1 VPEQNNSKRYLF
13 HADATGVAGQVVH
26 PFKDVIRIQ
35 AASALP
41 CDGGVGWSRVDDFRY
56 KDILSFR
63 SAYTE
68 VSGAEVED
76 GVFETVARSEVVKFN
91 LLDVVTCDR
100 IVGKLTGRH
109 PGGLK
114 EPAENFIVPTGSVFE
129 NLRIGTRFFERLEVA
144 PDFFCTPERS
154 CWSGLLRGLDDD
166 RERDALSYFSLP
178 APNGNQVPLPI
189 AGQKRNVLGFCIALD
204 KPEGQAE
211 YGAPLRLDV
220 PDFGT
225 VHLGEFFC
233 YADTRRLVMLRA
245 ELDGKVQGQVVVGDP
260 IVNGTSYP
268 P

>member
-1 VPEQNNSKRYLF
+1 VPEQNNSKRYIF
-13 HADATGVAGQVVH
+13 QADATGVAGRIVH

-41 CDGGVGWSRVDDFRY
+41 CDGGVGWSRVDDFRH

-68 VSGAEVED
+68 VSGAEIED

-129 NLRIGTRFFERLEVA
+129 GLRIGDDFFDKLEVA
-144 PDFFCTPERS
+144 PKYFCTPEYS
-154 CWSGLLRGLDDD
+154 CWSGLLAAVQDQDKRRQL
-166 RERDALSYFSLP
+166 EPLSLR
-178 APNGNQVPLPI
+178 APNGDPVPLPLPGGRI
-189 AGQKRNVLGFCIALD
+189 DVLGFCIALD
-204 KPEGQAE
+204 TL
-211 YGAPLRLDV
+211 GAPLHFDV
-220 PDFGT
+220 PHFGT

-233 YADTRRLVMLRA
+233 HSDTRRLIMLRA
-245 ELDGKVQGQVVVGDP
+245 ELNGKVQGQVVVGDP
-260 IVNGTSYP
+260 IVNGAPYP